1 MEQVGGRWYPNDRM
15 AFSIGPSIE
24 RVAGVVLDALGGAR
38 FQLDLEVENRRID
51 RLYTI
56 AKRDQWNLDDRRAEF
71 FPERGPDLDVNAW
84 LNVTDAQRKAAARC
98 FSSVYYGEQGA
109 KVISAQLTCMA
120 PTNEAS
126 KFLATQVMDEA
137 RHVEV
142 FEGIIRF
149 IDHVHGMNPFLNA
162 LLTDIAR
169 TPHRV
174 EKLIGMNLL
183 VEGLALAAFKATL
196 KGLKELG
203 ISEQG
208 YRAVG
213 APIEAIMRDE
223 SRHVGFGVVMLP
235 DLLRSASRRRKVE
248 IRLRQLGWLGLLYGS
263 IKYHQRDQEEMGVDH
278 VALLID
284 LLADHERRINEC
296 EGQVL
301 VSTERMQQM
310 IPTLDRVV
318 DKVLRREK
326 RAA

>member
-1 MEQVGGRWYPNDRM
+1 MV
-15 AFSIGPSIE
+15 FSIGPSLE
-24 RVAGVVLDALGGAR
+24 RVVGTMLDTLGGAR
-38 FQLDLEVENRRID
+38 FQLDLDVENRKID

-71 FPERGPDLDVNAW
+71 FPEREPGLDVNAW
-84 LNVTDAQRKAAARC
+84 LNVTDEQRQAAARL

-109 KVISAQLTCMA
+109 KVISAQLTTMA

-142 FEGIIRF
+142 FEGILRF
-149 IDHVHGMNPFLNA
+149 IDRVHGMNPFLNA

-169 TPHRV
+169 TRHRE

-196 KGLKELG
+196 KGLRELG

-223 SRHVGFGVVMLP
+223 SRHVGFGVVILP
-235 DLLRSASRRRKVE
+235 DLLRGASRRRKVE
-248 IRLRQLGWLGLLYGS
+248 IRLRQLAWLGLLYGS
-263 IKYHQRDQEEMGVDH
+263 VKYHQRDQETMGVDH

-284 LLADHERRINEC
+284 LLADHERRVAEC
-296 EGQVL
+296 DASVL
-301 VSTERMQQM
+301 VSTERMQAL
-310 IPTLDRVV
+310 IPTIDRMV
-318 DKVLRREK
+318 DGVLRRER